1 MVFVGS
7 PSDLVWHA
15 DHHWNLPANL
25 PRFYVTDRTADALSL
40 RDNSKPHKVTIF
52 AKAKWSCLRGRN
64 VIGFIPG
71 ADPKFGESLPQ
82 TLVLAAPLDNLG
94 EVPTLS
100 PAAREAAN
108 LAAC

>member
-1 MVFVGS
+1 M
-7 PSDLVWHA
+7 
-15 DHHWNLPANL
+15 
-25 PRFYVTDRTADALSL
+25 
-40 RDNSKPHKVTIF
+40 TIF

-82 TLVLAAPLDNLG
+82 TLVLAAPLDNLA

-108 LAAC
+108 LAALLSMAAKLHRELPERDVLVCFFDGQCSTTRGPARSTA